1 MSVKLAILK
10 FDLQPALNKTEH
22 HTDCYRS
29 SELIVRRGQ
38 DFRITLTLNR
48 AVKPE
53 ESILFTAE
61 TGPSPSESCN
71 TKVTFPLSKPG
82 TKGETWWA
90 TYESGD
96 SNDLDVTV
104 CSPTTAVIGYYRF
117 SAKILSK
124 SKTTLKSLNKFMLLF
139 NPWASDDDVY
149 MPKEEERQEYVL
161 TDHGII
167 YVGHEKYIQE
177 RGWNYGQFE
186 TDILE
191 TSLAILDQSLNHCQ
205 DPALD
210 CSQRSD
216 PVYISRVVS
225 AMINSNDDKGVL
237 VGNWSGK
244 YLGGISPLRWYGST
258 DILLKW
264 YKRKFTSV
272 KFGQCWVFAGVGCT
286 VLRCLG
292 IPARVVTNFSSAHDT
307 NANLSIDEYYDHLG
321 EPKKLSKDSIWNFHV
336 WNEGWFA
343 RKDLGS
349 AFDGWQV
356 LDATPQEISEGIY
369 CCGPTSVTAIKEGH
383 VDLDYDAPFV
393 YSEVNADRVFWI
405 YYSDKKAERVYSDTR
420 TVGQCIS
427 TKAVGSFQRMD
438 VTNSYKYPEEEHIP
452 FDIPYSKY
460 KKYLNNAEMMEVTA
474 VCETE
479 DGIKTLVRKDLC
491 LESPPIDIKFTG
503 KAIVNK
509 PVDVEV
515 TFVNPISVTVKD
527 CVLVIEGSGLL
538 EGQLKRS
545 VPSLEP
551 NELSRIQFEIV
562 PSKSG
567 PKQLLAGLTSKM
579 FSDVKGFQGV
589 EVAEAEPGH
598 PA

>member
-438 VTNSYKYPEEEHIP
+438 VTNSYKYPEGSDMEREVHEKACAKLLELKDKQEKEKRPTRGPSSDEPTSPEVAGKFKLVKPPVFSQDINLMLILTNLTPASKNVRVNMDAHSILYTGQPLHEILKESKSATVGLKGVP
-452 FDIPYSKY
+452 FPME
-460 KKYLNNAEMMEVTA
+460 LN
-474 VCETE
+474 CEA
-479 DGIKTLVRKDLC
+479 LC
-491 LESPPIDIKFTG
+491 LCSNF
-503 KAIVNK
+503 
-509 PVDVEV
+509 
-515 TFVNPISVTVKD
+515 
-527 CVLVIEGSGLL
+527 
-538 EGQLKRS
+538 
-545 VPSLEP
+545 
-551 NELSRIQFEIV
+551 SRGTHSI
-562 PSKSG
+562 
-567 PKQLLAGLTSKM
+567 
-579 FSDVKGFQGV
+579 
-589 EVAEAEPGH
+589 
-598 PA
+598 